1 MQRGGLICLEGPG
14 VIIDSPAS
22 TQAVSPNKLHG
33 QGFIK
38 GVETSSC
45 HLCDKIIHANY
56 LVSLRMLGCNNS
68 FPLSDPVTSFIFAI
82 DTAARAGM
90 YSQCAVKLITIY
102 LE

>member
-1 MQRGGLICLEGPG
+1 MQRI
-14 VIIDSPAS
+14 IIDSPAS
-22 TQAVSPNKLHG
+22 TKAVSPNKLHG

-90 YSQCAVKLITIY
+90 YSSQCAVKLITIY

>member
-1 MQRGGLICLEGPG
+1 M
-14 VIIDSPAS
+14 
-22 TQAVSPNKLHG
+22 SPNKLNG

-45 HLCDKIIHANY
+45 HLCDKSIHANY

-68 FPLSDPVTSFIFAI
+68 FPLSDPVTLFIFGI

-90 YSQCAVKLITIY
+90 YSQCAVKLFTIY
-102 LE
+102 LEYTNNRAFLSD